1 MFVYYYV
8 RWKIKKKIVFINGN
22 VNVLYAHCSGSNARA
37 CVVIVCVVYEVS
49 VGSRPGPL
57 VLSMN
62 FIDGGSTIRVGY
74 ASMNAPQSQSSS
86 SSSQSVVFRFAGA

>member
-1 MFVYYYV
+1 MRV
-8 RWKIKKKIVFINGN
+8 RASSSYD
-22 VNVLYAHCSGSNARA
+22 VLCTSVRCAR
-37 CVVIVCVVYEVS
+37 

-62 FIDGGSTIRVGY
+62 FIDGGDDDGSAIRVWY
-74 ASMNAPQSQSSS
+74 ASMNAPQSQFTSSSSSS